1 MEGYV
6 EVSINNIRTMQNF
19 IENRGADLTV
29 FIKEVE
35 KYCIQQRASEYVGKR
50 FISNYCWMVPLN
62 EEQALDR
69 ARSDLSRWYRFDS
82 ALRFVGI
89 SFYTDN
95 TYTTIDQR
103 YVVMEMVEE
112 LSRYCTLN
120 LDNVS
125 AIQERADGPIL
136 LAVEEVRKLDSML
149 KAVNIVNNNFP
160 TLSLS
165 EFIALLD

>member
-6 EVSINNIRTMQNF
+6 EVSISNIKAMRKF
-19 IENRGADLTV
+19 IEQRGADLAV

-35 KYCIQQRASEYVGKR
+35 KYCIQQRANEYVDKR
-50 FISNYCWMVPLN
+50 FMSHYCWMLPLS
-62 EEQALDR
+62 EEDALDR
-69 ARSDLSRWYRFDS
+69 ARGDLSMWHRFDS

-89 SFYTDN
+89 SFYTDK

-103 YVVMEMVEE
+103 YVVMEMVEQ

-120 LDNVS
+120 IENVS

-136 LAVEEVRKLDSML
+136 LAVEEVRKLDEML
-149 KAVNIVNNNFP
+149 KAANIVTTQFP
-160 TLSLS
+160 ELSLR